1 MVHMK
6 KNSKK
11 LTNEQIDEIV
21 IKESDDLS
29 KWEEPI
35 EVKAPQAVLLRL
47 SPELIQKIKFLATIH
62 KTDNYQNWLE
72 KTIKE
77 RIQLEGELLD
87 SIKSDLTQS

>member
-21 IKESDDLS
+21 TIESDDLS

-72 KTIKE
+72 KIIKE
-77 RIQLEGELLD
+77 RIQLEDELLD
-87 SIKSDLTQS
+87 SIKEDFTQS

>member
-1 MVHMK
+1 MVYMK

-11 LTNEQIDEIV
+11 LTIEQIDEIV

-35 EVKAPQAVLLRL
+35 EVKAPQAILLRL

-72 KTIKE
+72 KIIKE

-87 SIKSDLTQS
+87 SIKSDFTQS

>member
-21 IKESDDLS
+21 TKESDDLS

-35 EVKAPQAVLLRL
+35 EVKAPQAILLRL

-72 KTIKE
+72 KIIKE
-77 RIQLEGELLD
+77 RIQLEDELLD
-87 SIKSDLTQS
+87 SIKEDFTQS

>member
-21 IKESDDLS
+21 TKESDDLS

-72 KTIKE
+72 KIIKE
-77 RIQLEGELLD
+77 RIQLEDELLD
-87 SIKSDLTQS
+87 SIKEDFTQS

>member
-21 IKESDDLS
+21 TIESDDLS
-29 KWEEPI
+29 KWEEAI

-47 SPELIQKIKFLATIH
+47 SPELMQKIKFLAT
-62 KTDNYQNWLE
+62 NP
-72 KTIKE
+72 
-77 RIQLEGELLD
+77 
-87 SIKSDLTQS
+87 

>member
-21 IKESDDLS
+21 TIESDDLS

-35 EVKAPQAVLLRL
+35 EVKAPQAILLRL

-72 KTIKE
+72 KIIKE

-87 SIKSDLTQS
+87 SIKSDFTQS

>member
-1 MVHMK
+1 MK

-11 LTNEQIDEIV
+11 LTIEQIDEIV
-21 IKESDDLS
+21 TKESDDLS

-72 KTIKE
+72 KIIKE
-77 RIQLEGELLD
+77 RIQLEDELLD
-87 SIKSDLTQS
+87 SIKADFTQS

>member
-21 IKESDDLS
+21 TKESDDLS

-72 KTIKE
+72 KIIKE
-77 RIQLEGELLD
+77 RIQLEDELLD
-87 SIKSDLTQS
+87 SIKADFTQS